1 MMTTTT
7 NRTAARSAAL
17 ASVKAIAITVGVVL
31 AATLIFALL
40 GSHIIPDFTGPF
52 AQERYGEV
60 VDAGGGV
67 VQGAAEH
74 ASQLGEQADSIAS
87 GATEAEGGGSGAA
100 GADTAPVQ
108 QPQPPSPADV
118 APAAAHL
125 ANPSSEADAAQEAR
139 QDEQE
144 AQPPLPMPPPPAAPP
159 AQEDT
164 ETDEAPAPQA
174 DAPDDCSGRP
184 AGWPGCPEGSTQD
197 TDEFIESQLE
207 TRPPTDPEEIAANAA
222 AQGANGGSASRDEI
236 LARANAA
243 KNPAP
248 RDAAPPTASAGAVT
262 RVVDGDTLAI
272 SGVLIDLSLVAAHTE
287 RQGDAT
293 RHTRQA
299 CPVGSTASYVPDTG
313 RAAASP
319 DGTQRA
325 KVWCF
330 GPDNSPASKSLNQE
344 LAELGLAGVSAEWQ
358 ACKGSSF
365 YKEPWAK
372 AIGC

>member
-87 GATEAEGGGSGAA
+87 GSGGDGESNTDAVPPEAPTPTTATAEAPLASPSGGQGPEQEQQGQEAE
-100 GADTAPVQ
+100 Q
-108 QPQPPSPADV
+108 
-118 APAAAHL
+118 
-125 ANPSSEADAAQEAR
+125 
-139 QDEQE
+139 
-144 AQPPLPMPPPPAAPP
+144 PPAAPP
-159 AQEDT
+159 TPQPQSSPDEEEEEAGAT
-164 ETDEAPAPQA
+164 EAPGPDQQQQH
-174 DAPDDCSGRP
+174 APDGCSGRP
-184 AGWPGCPEGSTQD
+184 AGWPGCPDGSTQD
-197 TDEFIESQLE
+197 SDEFIESQLE

-330 GPDNSPASKSLNQE
+330 GPDNSPAPKSLNQE

-365 YKEPWAK
+365 YKEPWTK

>member
-100 GADTAPVQ
+100 GADTAPFQ

-118 APAAAHL
+118 APAAAPL
-125 ANPSSEADAAQEAR
+125 ANPSSEADAA
-139 QDEQE
+139 QE

-272 SGVLIDLSLVAAHTE
+272 SGVQIDLSLVAAHTE

-344 LAELGLAGVSAEWQ
+344 LADLGLAGVSAEWQ